1 MSKRRETIEQALR
14 RLLANGPLTSFPT
27 RPEDEQLLLLLAA
40 RRFEPRREYR
50 EKDVNERLSEW
61 LATFVAPYGF
71 DHVTLRRRLVDTGL
85 LLRDAAGSTYWTLRR
100 APRIEIDP
108 AKVLAEVREERE
120 ARKRRHAT

>member
-1 MSKRRETIEQALR
+1 MSKRRETIERALR

-50 EKDVNERLSEW
+50 EKEVNERLSEW

-85 LLRDAAGSTYWTLRR
+85 LLRDAAGSTYWTVRR
-100 APRIEIDP
+100 PPRIEIDP
-108 AKVLAEVREERE
+108 AKVLTEVREERE